1 MTGLSFGVIVGNVL
15 GKKGN
20 QTAENVCYFPQCT
33 QKKRPEAVHAYTMFN
48 YGKVGVKAER

>member
-1 MTGLSFGVIVGNVL
+1 MTGLSFGVMVGNFL

-33 QKKRPEAVHAYTMFN
+33 QKKRPEAVHAYIMFN